1 MRQEG
6 FKRKKLLWKDFVLL
20 AGTIL
25 AAAAL
30 VVLPTYPVLRWQGE
44 VVFQIGNFAGILIGY
59 VLFLAGIWLPE
70 RFSACLAEKGRR
82 ILHACSGLLIL
93 AGLIPLTVF
102 PLQNPLKLH
111 TEAVFI
117 LVLILWPLLHGTVQ
131 YILCRKGKNIVLR
144 CIPVYLCLLE
154 LLFTAYLYFDPFDVI
169 SGWDELGAL
178 IVSVLTVPPAGAVL
192 LAWLLWWG
200 VRRRKVQEKE

>member
-1 MRQEG
+1 MRD
-6 FKRKKLLWKDFVLL
+6 KKLWKDIILL
-20 AGTIL
+20 LCTVL
-25 AAAAL
+25 AAVDL
-30 VVLPTYPVLRWQGE
+30 LFLPPMAVFYWRGE
-44 VVFQIGNFAGILIGY
+44 VVFQIGKLYGILFGY

-70 RFSACLAEKGRR
+70 QFSACLAEKGRR

>member
-1 MRQEG
+1 MRD
-6 FKRKKLLWKDFVLL
+6 KKLWKDMILL
-20 AGTIL
+20 FGTVL
-25 AAAAL
+25 AAADLLFLPPLA
-30 VVLPTYPVLRWQGE
+30 VLCWSGE
-44 VVFQIGNFAGILIGY
+44 VVFQIGKLYGILSGY
-59 VLFLAGIWLPE
+59 VLVLSGVLLPE
-70 RFSACLAEKGRR
+70 RLSAWFTEKGRH
-82 ILHACSGLLIL
+82 ILHTCGILLIL
-93 AGLIPLTVF
+93 AGLIPLAAF

-131 YILCRKGKNIVLR
+131 YILCRKMKSIGFR
-144 CIPVYLCLLE
+144 CIPVYICLLE

-178 IVSVLTVPPAGAVL
+178 IVSVLTVPPAGAVF

-200 VRRRKVQEKE
+200 GRRRKIQEKE

>member
-1 MRQEG
+1 M
-6 FKRKKLLWKDFVLL
+6 
-20 AGTIL
+20 
-25 AAAAL
+25 
-30 VVLPTYPVLRWQGE
+30 
-44 VVFQIGNFAGILIGY
+44 VFQIGKLYGILFGY

-93 AGLIPLTVF
+93 AGLVSLIGF

-131 YILCRKGKNIVLR
+131 YILCRKGKNIILR

-200 VRRRKVQEKE
+200 VRRRKKQEKE